1 MVKLIIIIFNVNDYK
16 DVKTSNN
23 LFLAELFGTDY
34 YKDIN
39 VLTNSNSVSIEYDNC
54 GKNCLKLD
62 MRFKQF

>member
-1 MVKLIIIIFNVNDYK
+1 MVKLIIIIFNVND
-16 DVKTSNN
+16 
-23 LFLAELFGTDY
+23 

-62 MRFKQF
+62 MRFKKF